1 MEVIAV
7 FIAKVYV
14 QLKKDILDAQGKAT
28 KKALESLGFEGV
40 EDVRIGKEIK
50 ILLDGGDISDVSEK
64 VRQMCDKLLINPVM
78 ENYHFEITEVGK

>member
-1 MEVIAV
+1 V
-7 FIAKVYV
+7 FLVKIYV

-40 EDVRIGKEIK
+40 QDVRIGKEIR
-50 ILLDGGDISDVSEK
+50 ILLDGRDISEVSEK

-78 ENYHFEITEVGK
+78 EDYDFKIMEVEK

>member
-1 MEVIAV
+1 M

>member
-1 MEVIAV
+1 M

-28 KKALESLGFEGV
+28 KKALESVGCEGV